1 MKEDIIINSTTNE
14 TRIGLMENDQLV
26 ELYVERPDNERM
38 VGSLYKGIIRRVIP
52 GMSAAFVNIGFSQ
65 DAFMHFSDLGGG
77 IGLSKNLKNTE
88 ARTSQPKDRS
98 QKRRW
103 DGTDL
108 KTGNEILVQVIKEP
122 IGNKGPRVSSQITI
136 PGRFLVMVPNE
147 SYVGVSRKINS
158 FKEKKRLRQIA
169 NKICPP
175 ELGLIIR
182 TLAETKSESV
192 LTADLERCLGS
203 WKKLELALKKQNGP
217 GVVYRDMSMASSVI
231 RDLFTPEV
239 NSLVI
244 DSRRLYKDVIS
255 YIRDVAP
262 NLVEKT
268 ILYTDKTPIFD
279 KYKIEQE
286 IEKGLSRKIW
296 MNGGGYLYFDQTEAL
311 VAIDVNS
318 GRFVGKK
325 DHEENS
331 LKVNVKAA
339 REICR
344 QLRLRDMGGLIVIDF
359 IDMYEERNRREVFEE
374 MRMALKMDRA
384 KWDIAQI
391 SPFGLMEMTRQ
402 RIRPS
407 LLLTFRGPCQHCDGT
422 GMVASI
428 ESVVTMLERWVRRFR
443 SVTRERRLGLV
454 VNPEV
459 KEFLSG
465 GLRSRIAKI
474 MWNNRILINLEV
486 SDDLKIDE
494 FTGYSHKQKKDVTAD
509 FSGHN
514 SEKK

>member
-1 MKEDIIINSTTNE
+1 MKEDIIINSTANE
-14 TRIGLMENDQLV
+14 TRIGLLENDQLV

-38 VGSLYKGIIRRVIP
+38 VGSLYKGVIRRVIP

-65 DAFMHFSDLGGG
+65 DAFLHFSDLGGG
-77 IGLSKNLKNTE
+77 IGLSKNLKDVDS
-88 ARTSQPKDRS
+88 RTSQPADRS
-98 QKRRW
+98 KKRKW
-103 DGTDL
+103 DGNDL
-108 KTGNEILVQVIKEP
+108 KAGNEILVQVIKEP
-122 IGNKGPRVSSQITI
+122 IGNKGPRVSAHITI

-147 SYVGVSRKINS
+147 NYVGVSRKISS

-169 NKICPP
+169 NRICPKG
-175 ELGLIIR
+175 LGLIIR

-192 LTADLERCLGS
+192 LSADLDRCLVS
-203 WKKLELALKKQNGP
+203 WKKLEQTLKRQQSP
-217 GVVYRDMSMASSVI
+217 GMVYRDMSMASSVI

-244 DSRRLYKDVIS
+244 DSRRLYKDVIN

-262 NLVEKT
+262 GLAEKV
-268 ILYTDKTPIFD
+268 IQYSEKTPIFD

-296 MNGGGYLYFDQTEAL
+296 MNGGGYLFFDQTEAL

-331 LKVNVKAA
+331 LKVNLKAA

-344 QLRLRDMGGLIVIDF
+344 QLRLRDIGGLLVIDF
-359 IDMYEERNRREVFEE
+359 IDMYEERNRRKVFEE

-407 LLLTFRGPCQHCDGT
+407 LLLTFREPCQHCDGT
-422 GMVASI
+422 GMVASM
-428 ESVVTMLERWVRRFR
+428 ETVVTMLERWIRRFK
-443 SVTRERRLGLV
+443 STTRERRLGLV
-454 VNPEV
+454 VNQQL
-459 KEFLSG
+459 KDYLSG

-474 MWNNRILINLEV
+474 MWNNRILINLEG
-486 SDDLKIDE
+486 SEDMKIDE

-514 SEKK
+514 SEK